1 MYQHAVFQKFNY
13 KYMQFVIE
21 LSFDIQRLKLCNFNY
36 DETEQVINLIDGR
49 QQSPA
54 GMIKF

>member
-1 MYQHAVFQKFNY
+1 MYQHAVFWKFNY

-36 DETEQVINLIDGR
+36 DETKQVINLIDGR
-49 QQSPA
+49 
-54 GMIKF
+54 